1 MSETRTEKDSMGPME
16 VPAEA
21 LYGPQTA
28 RAVENFP
35 ISGWR
40 MPAGF
45 ISALGYIKLAA
56 AQVLRDRGLLD
67 PSHAEAIITAAM
79 QVARNELDE
88 HFPVDVFQT
97 GSGTSSNMNANEV
110 IARRARQILAI
121 PAEQESPIH
130 PNDHV
135 NRGQS
140 SNDVIPSALH
150 LAGAMGI
157 HRRLLPALET
167 LGQALEEKAR
177 ELDAV
182 VKIGRTHLMDA
193 VPVRLGQE
201 FGGYAAQISS
211 ACEMLVCARKR
222 LQRLAIGGTAVG
234 TGLNCPEGFARGV
247 CERLSAW
254 LGLEF
259 TEAPDHFAHQ
269 GAKDDVVFA
278 SGALRTTA
286 GAMAKIASDIRL
298 MSSGPRCGLAELQL
312 PALQPGS
319 SIMPGKVNPVLC
331 ESVVQVAAQVTGLDA
346 AIAAGASPASSIL
359 ELNVA
364 MPMMAWNLLTGIELL
379 AGAARTFAQ
388 RCVTGL
394 EPNVG
399 RCKELI
405 EQSLAMVTVLAPE
418 IGYDRAAEIAKRAYR
433 ESKTIR
439 QVCLEESI
447 MGEEQLNSLLD
458 PGSQTGP

>member
-1 MSETRTEKDSMGPME
+1 MSETRTERDSMGPME

-40 MPAGF
+40 MPPAF

-56 AQVLRDRGLLD
+56 AQVLRDQGLLD

-110 IARRARQILAI
+110 IARRAWQILEGGSE
-121 PAEQESPIH
+121 PNPIH

-150 LAGAMGI
+150 LAGAMQI
-157 HRRLLPALET
+157 HRKLLPALET
-167 LGQALEEKAR
+167 LQQALEEKAR
-177 ELDAV
+177 EMDAV

-201 FGGYAAQISS
+201 LGGYAAQVAS
-211 ACEMLVCARKR
+211 AREMLLCARKR

-234 TGLNCPEGFARGV
+234 TGLNCPEGFAAGV
-247 CERLSAW
+247 CEKLSA
-254 LGLEF
+254 LLSLEF
-259 TEAPDHFAHQ
+259 TEAPNHFACQ

-298 MSSGPRCGLAELQL
+298 MSSGPRCGLGELNL

-364 MPMMAWNLLTGIELL
+364 MPMMAWNLLTSIRLL
-379 AGAARTFAQ
+379 AATARTFAQ
-388 RCVTGL
+388 RCVAGL
-394 EPNVG
+394 EANVG

-418 IGYDRAAEIAKRAYR
+418 IGYDRAAEIAKRAFR
-433 ESKTIR
+433 EGKTVR
-439 QVCLEESI
+439 QVCLEEQVL
-447 MGEEQLNSLLD
+447 GEDQLDALLE